1 MMQALAA
8 WRVCKRTRR
17 VELCLGMYPVIKR
30 TQAVPGS
37 HRALP
42 GTHGGGLGGRRT
54 APTAD
59 GRLRRMSRIRKGV
72 KASTFASPSPRFPER
87 TSCKPAALDRTT
99 GAKATFASE
108 KAARVSELPSF
119 RSSERL
125 EFPSFLVT
133 PVNSARSRK
142 L

>member
-17 VELCLGMYPVIKR
+17 VELCLGMYPVIKW

-59 GRLRRMSRIRKGV
+59 GRLRRMSRGGKGV
-72 KASTFASPSPRFPER
+72 KALFAVPVHCSL
-87 TSCKPAALDRTT
+87 TLT
-99 GAKATFASE
+99 GRAYVHACAVCFVHVL
-108 KAARVSELPSF
+108 RGYHGVQ
-119 RSSERL
+119 
-125 EFPSFLVT
+125 
-133 PVNSARSRK
+133 
-142 L
+142 